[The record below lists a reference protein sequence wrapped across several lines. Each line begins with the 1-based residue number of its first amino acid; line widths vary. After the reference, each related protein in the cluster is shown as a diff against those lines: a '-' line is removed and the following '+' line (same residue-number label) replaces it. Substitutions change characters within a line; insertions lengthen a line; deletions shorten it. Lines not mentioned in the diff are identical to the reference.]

1 MLLSG
6 AFSSRSVS
14 LHSPI
19 EVRYF
24 PVPCSSSCRLCS
36 VVVQWAPVCVFTV
49 RRLLTVLNN
58 YNVTWKDLLKSLG
71 RKSALIPC
79 TSGRFMRQNMNH
91 EFKKVR
97 YFEVEFTG
105 ICHYYES
112 GQGKVILFSGIVPW
126 KGRPLVSSLRKPWC
140 VIAQYQGLQSAV
152 CLTSWCVFSLWR
164 SGEAWRGRSHGIS
177 LRIPNVHNNTHTLFI
192 PPPPHTSL
200 LSILFICVFLAG

>member
-79 TSGRFMRQNMNH
+79 TSGRFMRQTMNH
-91 EFKKVR
+91 ECKKIFQKWNLLEFVIITSQGR
-97 YFEVEFTG
+97 GRLYYFL
-105 ICHYYES
+105 ES
-112 GQGKVILFSGIVPW
+112 FHEKAGLWWAVLENHDVLLHNIKVC
-126 KGRPLVSSLRKPWC
+126 SLQC
-140 VIAQYQGLQSAV
+140 ASLHG
-152 CLTSWCVFSLWR
+152 VFSLFEEAGKHG
-164 SGEAWRGRSHGIS
+164 GEGATAS
-177 LRIPNVHNNTHTLFI
+177 LWESLMYIITHTHSLS